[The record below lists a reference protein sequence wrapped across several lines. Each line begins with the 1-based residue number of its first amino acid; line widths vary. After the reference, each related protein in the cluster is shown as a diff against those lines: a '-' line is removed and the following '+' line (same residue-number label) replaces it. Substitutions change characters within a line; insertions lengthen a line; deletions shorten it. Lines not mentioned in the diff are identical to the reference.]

1 MAGAEAATQPLIYKT
16 YVLKVPIHCV
26 GCKREVKKLLQNI
39 EGVYSTS
46 IDSEQQK
53 VTVSGNIDAEVLV
66 KKLLKTGKHAEIWE
80 EKSSEKSKKNEKPN
94 DAKASE
100 NKDQT
105 PKSKNPETNP
115 PAKINNQEV
124 KSENNENASGLKT
137 TNTGNGGKAKGGKGQ
152 KGNSGGDKASSAPKG
167 TVLTNENVNRCEGAN
182 PVNLSPTMEQFST
195 IHGPPTV
202 HVINY
207 NAGYPSKLGYGLAY
221 QVPTLPSYNTYEQT
235 ETYQAQATAFNSF
248 DIFSDENP
256 NGCSIM

>member
-1 MAGAEAATQPLIYKT
+1 MAGAEVATQPLT

-46 IDSEQQK
+46 IDSQQQK
-53 VTVSGNIDAEVLV
+53 VTVTGNIDAEILV

-80 EKSSEKSKKNEKPN
+80 EKSSDKSKKNEKQN
-94 DAKASE
+94 DSKTSQ

-105 PKSKNPETNP
+105 PKSNSSETKP
-115 PAKINNQEV
+115 PPKTNTKEV
-124 KSENNENASGLKT
+124 KSENKDKENTPVPKT
-137 TNTGNGGKAKGGKGQ
+137 ADAGNGGKAKGGKGQ
-152 KGNSGGDKASSAPKG
+152 KGNCGGDKASGAPPSTG
-167 TVLTNENVNRCEGAN
+167 LINENRCEGAN
-182 PVNLSPTMEQFST
+182 PVNLGPTLEQFSA
-195 IHGPPTV
+195 IQGPPTV
-202 HVINY
+202 HVMNY

-221 QVPTLPSYNTYEQT
+221 QVPSTPSYNTYEQT
-235 ETYQAQATAFNSF
+235 ETYQVQATTFNSF